1 MIYYGKIASN
11 KFSQFFDL
19 TRDFDNPDSA
29 LRSIKA
35 RNKKDWRDCF
45 VWVVCVDSIG
55 NVRNMVK
62 DKDGEWRSL

>member
-1 MIYYGKIASN
+1 MTYYGKIAGN
-11 KFSQFFDL
+11 QFSQAFDS

-62 DKDGEWRSL
+62 YEDKEWRSI